1 MDYPLLKVNQ
11 NKGNKNKKFTL
22 KYLVESYLEIRIFGT
37 KFVNSNK
44 DKCHLIIYN
53 NDCELKEKYNF
64 KEKGEQ
70 AITLVIDEEITNF
83 EEMFCSYKGFFP
95 LIDASS
101 LQDLDTS
108 ESINLSSMFCGCN
121 RIADFSF
128 LQNWDVSKCENF
140 EYIFQNCSF
149 TNANFLSNWNTKK
162 AISLRGVFDGCCR
175 LNDIKGIKDW
185 NVTNSK
191 YFSYMF
197 YCCENLIDVNAIQYW
212 NMTNAI
218 TIDHMFCYCKK
229 LNNMDSLYKW
239 KLNSKVDK
247 TMVVSYCSN
256 LKNIPSNLKVDDEC
270 KVF

>member
-1 MDYPLLKVNQ
+1 MDSPQLKINQ
-11 NKGNKNKKFTL
+11 NKGNKNKQFKL
-22 KYLVESYLEIRIFGT
+22 KYIVESYLEIRIFGT
-37 KFVNSNK
+37 IFVNNNK

-70 AITLVIDEEITNF
+70 TIKLVIDEEIINF
-83 EEMFCSYKGFFP
+83 EGMFCLYKGFIP
-95 LIDASS
+95 LINASS

-108 ESINLSSMFCGCN
+108 QAINLSSMFCGCN

-128 LQNWDVSKCENF
+128 VENWDVSKCENF
-140 EYIFQNCSF
+140 EYIFKNCSF
-149 TNANFLSNWNTKK
+149 TNVNFLSNWNTVK
-162 AISLRGVFDGCCR
+162 AISLRGVFDGCCK
-175 LNDIKGIKDW
+175 LNDIKGVINW

-197 YCCENLIDVNAIQYW
+197 YCCENLIDVNAIQFW

-218 TIDHMFCYCKK
+218 AIDHMFSYCKK

-256 LKNIPSNLKVDDEC
+256 LKNIPSNLKVDEEC
-270 KVF
+270 NII

>member
-1 MDYPLLKVNQ
+1 MDYPQFENDQ
-11 NKGNKNKKFTL
+11 NKGNKNKKFKL
-22 KYLVESYLEIRIFGT
+22 KYIVESNLEIRIFGE
-37 KFVNSNK
+37 KFVNNNK

-70 AITLVIDEEITNF
+70 TITLVIDEEIVNF
-83 EEMFCSYKGFFP
+83 EGMFCLYKGIFP
-95 LIDASS
+95 LTDASS

-108 ESINLSSMFCGCN
+108 EAINLSSMFCCCN

-128 LQNWDVSKCENF
+128 VQNWDVSKCENF
-140 EYIFQNCSF
+140 EYIFINCSF
-149 TNANFLSNWNTKK
+149 SNVNFLSNWNTMK
-162 AISLRGVFDGCCR
+162 AISLRGVFERCCK
-175 LNDIKGIKDW
+175 LSDITGIKNW
-185 NVTNSK
+185 NVKNSK

-197 YCCENLIDVNAIQYW
+197 YYCENLIDVNAIQYW
-212 NMTNAI
+212 NMTNALE
-218 TIDHMFCYCKK
+218 IDYMFCYCKK

-247 TMVVSYCSN
+247 TNVVSSCSN

-270 KVF
+270 NII

>member
-1 MDYPLLKVNQ
+1 MEIQEIKINQ
-11 NKGNKNKKFTL
+11 NKGNKNKQFKL
-22 KYLVESYLEIRIFGT
+22 KYIVESNLEIKIFGGN
-37 KFVNSNK
+37 FVNNNK

-70 AITLVIDEEITNF
+70 TITLVIDEEIINF
-83 EEMFCSYKGFFP
+83 DGMFCTPKGIFP

-101 LQDLDTS
+101 LKDLDTS
-108 ESINLSSMFCGCN
+108 DAINLSSMFCGCN
-121 RIADFSF
+121 RITDFSF
-128 LQNWDVSKCENF
+128 AQNWDVSKCENF
-140 EYIFQNCSF
+140 ENIFKNCTFSDV
-149 TNANFLSNWNTKK
+149 NFLSNWNTMK
-162 AISLRGVFDGCCR
+162 AINLRGVFDGCCK
-175 LNDIKGIKDW
+175 LNDIKGIKNW
-185 NVTNSK
+185 NVRNSK
-191 YFSYMF
+191 YFSNMF

-229 LNNMDSLYKW
+229 LSNMDSLYKW

-256 LKNIPSNLKVDDEC
+256 LKNIPSNLNVVEDC
-270 KVF
+270 III